1 MYSERDNKILA
12 KRNPNANL
20 SMPVKNKQARLLSPQ
35 PMTYHDEQIQ
45 KFWNKLASRIR
56 DFRVSGMLL
65 SYFIN
70 VMFIFELCFKFVRTF
85 LFKACFR
92 NSSTSLFSLLLQFWI
107 IRFTHIILS
116 IIKKFLSVHQ
126 NRYFKCL

>member
-45 KFWNKLASRIR
+45 KF
-56 DFRVSGMLL
+56 
-65 SYFIN
+65 
-70 VMFIFELCFKFVRTF
+70 
-85 LFKACFR
+85 
-92 NSSTSLFSLLLQFWI
+92 
-107 IRFTHIILS
+107 
-116 IIKKFLSVHQ
+116 
-126 NRYFKCL
+126 